1 MALHKGWDKKVLD
14 KACRHM
20 IWGYP
25 MKLRTS
31 KPRSKSQR
39 PPRGLT
45 ASDRKFIDAYLITG
59 NASEAYL
66 AAGFNGNNVGA
77 NGYKMLNKAS
87 IQRFLAKVEDKAIT
101 KVAKKLEITV
111 DKVIEDLET
120 ARITALGAMPAPQC
134 AAAIKASELQGKHI
148 GMFRDDYAD
157 REQMPMII
165 INSGEGTQIAVV
177 GRAQGPDL
185 PPAMQRT
192 PMISD
197 DMEYLTDADLL

>member
-1 MALHKGWDKKVLD
+1 MLD
-14 KACRHM
+14 SAQRPM
-20 IWGYP
+20 IWGMA
-25 MKLRTS
+25 MKLKIPETRKPIRRTA
-31 KPRSKSQR
+31 RA
-39 PPRGLT
+39 LND
-45 ASDRKFIDAYLITG
+45 ADRKFIAAYLETG
-59 NASEAYL
+59 SAEKAYH
-66 AAGFNGNNVGA
+66 AAGFNGSSAPTNA
-77 NGYKMLNKAS
+77 LKMLKKAN
-87 IQRFLAKVEDKAIT
+87 IQEFLGAVKDRAIT

-177 GRAQGPDL
+177 GRERGPEL
-185 PPAMQRT
+185 SPTMRHT
-192 PMISD
+192 PMIPD